1 MSRARPH
8 RTRTLARGARRFA
21 ALTATSA
28 CVAVLGAAVS
38 GGASPVAAQSARDP
52 VALDTLAVSVG
63 SNLGLADAPRA
74 VEVITAQELADLP
87 VTSVE
92 AALRW
97 TGSVDL
103 LTRSPAQAD
112 VSIRGGSFEQV
123 LVLVDGMRVSD
134 PQTGHFD
141 LDLTIPIEQVE
152 RIEILR
158 GAASTAHGADA
169 FGGVI
174 NIVTKTPRTTQAQ
187 LRLEGG
193 TFGALA
199 GAASFETRTQ
209 AGVGFSAGFTR
220 DRGDGHRD
228 GTDYD
233 IWRLRSRLTAPLGA
247 GTLTADAGWAARD
260 FGAQGFYAAFDSFE
274 ETRTLHGAVRWSA
287 DLGAWSVTPRVA
299 YRKHDD
305 TFILFRDDPPRFTNV
320 HDSRQTMADVTAR
333 REIASGVRLAV
344 GSEVARETVE
354 SNNLGDRE
362 ETRYGVFGEIGVE
375 RGAFDVV
382 GGVRLDDRENFD
394 AFVSPSLAIGV
405 QAAEGVRFR
414 TSASRAFRTPTW
426 TDRFYSD
433 PANRGSPDLLVE
445 TGWSVE
451 AGADVDLPTFGPAAA
466 LGLTIFQRRT
476 DDLIDFARPA
486 GSTDDVLWV
495 ARNVERADFTGL
507 ELDVG
512 GVRAGPL
519 ALSFTG
525 FWLDL
530 TTEGDDAFDSK
541 TALRPLDRQLS
552 LGADLPI
559 GDRVSVGGRV
569 MNRSRLGQAGA
580 TTLDLRVR
588 AEVGGSTLFV
598 DGLNVTDA
606 EFLDVSGIPEAGAA
620 VRVGIRTR
628 LGG

>member
-1 MSRARPH
+1 MSRARPR
-8 RTRTLARGARRFA
+8 RTRALARTARRGA
-21 ALTATSA
+21 ALAATT
-28 CVAVLGAAVS
+28 GWFAVS
-38 GGASPVAAQSARDP
+38 GLASPATAQSARDP

-63 SNLGLADAPRA
+63 SNLGLANAPRA
-74 VEVITAQELADLP
+74 VEVITAEELADLP

-152 RIEILR
+152 RIEVLR

-199 GAASFETRTQ
+199 GAASFETRTA

-228 GTDYD
+228 GTDYE
-233 IWRLRSRLTAPLGA
+233 IWRVRSRLTAPLGA

-260 FGAQGFYAAFDSFE
+260 FGAQGFYAVFDSFE

-333 REIASGVRLAV
+333 REIASGVRLAF
-344 GSEVARETVE
+344 GSEVALETVE
-354 SNNLGDRE
+354 SNNLGDRD
-362 ETRYGVFGEIGVE
+362 ETRYGVFGEVGVE

-382 GGVRLDDRENFD
+382 GGVRFDDRENFD

-405 QAAEGVRFR
+405 QAADGVRFR

-451 AGADVDLPTFGPAAA
+451 VGADVDLPTFGSAAA
-466 LGLTIFQRRT
+466 LGDDGLPAQDRRPDRLRPPRGFGGRGPLGRPQRRARRLHRARSGRRGRPGRSARAQLHRVLARS
-476 DDLIDFARPA
+476 DDRGRRRLRLEDGAPA
-486 GSTDDVLWV
+486 PRS
-495 ARNVERADFTGL
+495 
-507 ELDVG
+507 
-512 GVRAGPL
+512 
-519 ALSFTG
+519 
-525 FWLDL
+525 
-530 TTEGDDAFDSK
+530 
-541 TALRPLDRQLS
+541 TALARGRPPDRRSGLRRRPRDEPRPPRS
-552 LGADLPI
+552 ARRHPPSTSASAPRW
-559 GDRVSVGGRV
+559 GDRPSSSTASTSP
-569 MNRSRLGQAGA
+569 MRSSWTSPGFPR
-580 TTLDLRVR
+580 R
-588 AEVGGSTLFV
+588 
-598 DGLNVTDA
+598 
-606 EFLDVSGIPEAGAA
+606 GAA